1 MDEKELY
8 INFDEYIRQGE
19 PAQREKA
26 GYWQTA
32 IGLQAVDGLKTSD
45 YLQNTARRH
54 IEGEITI
61 DEAREL
67 VNQYYVTKTAHDAN
81 DEDKEEADRVSSN
94 IVKVLSSP
102 TFDFTTGGF
111 QSVHRRVF
119 EGVMKH
125 AGELR
130 TYDITKKE
138 WVLEGDTV
146 LYLNWE
152 DLRRAIDYDLE
163 QERAYSYKGKSHDE
177 MISHLSRF
185 VSGLWQIHAFGE
197 GNTRTTAVFT
207 IQYLRSLGFDVDNDQ
222 FAKHSWYFRNALVRA
237 NYHNIAKGID
247 YTPIYLERFFRNL
260 LLGEQWDLRN
270 RYLHI
275 HPTEEWRVQPNL
287 APKTSTEQAPHKYPT
302 STPQVQDKL
311 HTDNLNIIKLVQ
323 IVGEQE
329 LSVKEIM
336 EGMGLKDRKN
346 VLNLYLN
353 PAVSDGYIR
362 LLFPQSPRH
371 PRQKYLLTVKGLALY
386 NDITNNQ

>member
-1 MDEKELY
+1 MDDKDLY
-8 INFDEYIRQGE
+8 LNFDEYIRQGE
-19 PAQREKA
+19 PAQKEKA

-61 DEAREL
+61 DEARDL
-67 VNQYYVTKTAHDAN
+67 VNQYYITKTAHDAH
-81 DEDKEEADRVSSN
+81 DDDKEEADRVSSN
-94 IVKVLSSP
+94 IVKILSSP
-102 TFDFTTGGF
+102 TFDFSTGGF

-125 AGELR
+125 AGEFR

-152 DLRRAIDYDLE
+152 DLRRAIDYELE
-163 QERAYSYKGKSHDE
+163 QERAFSYKGKSHDE
-177 MISHLSRF
+177 MISHLARF

-197 GNTRTTAVFT
+197 GNTRTTAVFC

-237 NYHNIAKGID
+237 NYHNVAKGID

-260 LLGEQWDLRN
+260 LFGEQWDLRN

-275 HPTEEWRVQPNL
+275 HPTEEWRIQPNL
-287 APKTSTEQAPHKYPT
+287 ATPSSTEQVPHKQP
-302 STPQVQDKL
+302 DKQPDKFY
-311 HTDNLNIIKLVQ
+311 TKNQYIKDLVKV
-323 IVGEQE
+323 IGPNE
-329 LSVKEIM
+329 LSVKEM
-336 EGMGLKDRKN
+336 LSELGLKDRESFMD
-346 VLNLYLN
+346 VYLN
-353 PAVSDGYIR
+353 PAIKGKFVR
-362 LLFPQSPRH
+362 LLYPNSPRH

-386 NDITNNQ
+386 NDIK